1 MTNEAGWPRRDVV
14 KATGAAATLAAFM
27 APIAQAF
34 GKTAETARPAPP
46 PIKAVLVDPRYADS
60 RAFAEALQAQGAKVF
75 SVEDDLGHLWRGE
88 LGSIYGA
95 GGARVAG
102 LTPHSDLFLSLSLAK
117 ETGAKAACGF
127 EGWHDCRGSDTLR
140 HTLEGGEGA
149 RGLAAELDA
158 VGEAWASALAQRVSA
173 AAAIGKAT
181 VADASTGGAPRPADH
196 PGTLISW
203 VIG

>member
-1 MTNEAGWPRRDVV
+1 MTNKSGWPRRDVV
-14 KATGAAATLAAFM
+14 KATGAAATMAAFM
-27 APIAQAF
+27 APIAKAF
-34 GKTAETARPAPP
+34 GKTGGTAEPAAA

-60 RAFAEALQAQGAKVF
+60 RAFAAALEVQGAKVF

-88 LGSIYGA
+88 LGALFAA

-102 LTPHSDLFLSLSLAK
+102 LTPHSDLFLSQSLAR

-140 HTLEGGEGA
+140 HTLEGGA
-149 RGLAAELDA
+149 ATRGLAAALDA
-158 VGEAWASALAQRVSA
+158 AGPAWATSLAERVAGA
-173 AAAIGKAT
+173 AAVGKPT
-181 VADASTGGAPRPADH
+181 VADASSGNAPRPADH